1 MTAVVV
7 VIAVVLGTAVA
18 LAVRRLAKAQVD
30 LAEQRTRAEHLKDS
44 LEAARGEA
52 ERERAARLGAEKFAQ
67 DLQRLRSDVEKAR
80 EKSEESS
87 RLSEEA
93 RKAAEREG
101 GKATEAVQ
109 RLVSRYTRPKGRG
122 QLSEAWLAGIFEGV
136 GLREGINFERERRV
150 AIEKP
155 NGEPAIGVIDY
166 YLRLPGGSG
175 IALDAKYPFAR
186 AEDLVSDNDVL
197 RKKAR
202 DDLRSSLRAHIKG
215 LAERRYQDATDYQVD
230 AVFLV
235 LPSWEDHALAR
246 SVASDLWEY
255 AQQVRVSIV
264 PADGV
269 YEIAEAVALVHRLAD
284 TTGKIARLHDPVA
297 VGRMFDTSLAVLD
310 SLVRAVESHN
320 AHGNHLGA
328 IVKAFAA
335 SGKFRRD
342 VLDVLG
348 DAANRAAPGKQAA
361 EIQELSV
368 ERARKHRRH
377 LAGKAE
383 DAASGDASA

>member
-1 MTAVVV
+1 MIVVTV
-7 VIAVVLGTAVA
+7 LAVVLTVAIA
-18 LAVRRLAKAQVD
+18 LALRRVSKLQVV
-30 LAEQRTRAEHLKDS
+30 LAEQTTRAEQFEES
-44 LEAARGEA
+44 LGTARAEA
-52 ERERAARLGAEKFAQ
+52 ERERDARLGAEKVVQ
-67 DLQRLRSDVEKAR
+67 ELNELRTDVEEAR
-80 EKSEESS
+80 KQSEQSS
-87 RLSEEA
+87 RQSEEA

-122 QLSEAWLAGIFEGV
+122 QLSEAWLAGILEAV
-136 GLREGINFERERRV
+136 GLREGVNFDRERRV

-155 NGEPAIGVIDY
+155 GGESAIGVIDY

-215 LAERRYQDATDYQVD
+215 LAERHYQDARDCQVD

-246 SVASDLWEY
+246 AAAPDLWEF
-255 AQQVRVSIV
+255 AQRLRIAIV

-269 YEIAEAVALVHRLAD
+269 FEIAEAVAFVHRLAD
-284 TTGKIARLHDPVA
+284 TSGRIARLHDPVA

-310 SLVRAVESHN
+310 ALIRAVESHN
-320 AHGNHLGA
+320 AHGNHLETVA
-328 IVKAFAA
+328 KAFAA
-335 SGKFRRD
+335 NGKFRHH

-348 DAANRAAPGKQAA
+348 DAANRADSEAGIA
-361 EIQELSV
+361 EITELPV
-368 ERARKHRRH
+368 DRVRRH
-377 LAGKAE
+377 RGHLADKA
-383 DAASGDASA
+383 DDIRANA

>member
-1 MTAVVV
+1 MIAVI
-7 VIAVVLGTAVA
+7 VIAVVLVVAVA
-18 LAVRRLAKAQVD
+18 LTLRRVSKLQVV
-30 LAEQRTRAEHLKDS
+30 LAEQTTRAESLKES
-44 LEAARGEA
+44 LDTARGDV
-52 ERERAARLGAEKFAQ
+52 ERERAARLGAEKVVQ
-67 DLQRLRSDVEKAR
+67 GLQELRSDVQEAR
-80 EKSEESS
+80 KKSEESS
-87 RLSEEA
+87 RQAEEA

-122 QLSEAWLAGIFEGV
+122 QLSETWLAGILEGV
-136 GLREGINFERERRV
+136 GLREGVNFDRERRV

-155 NGEPAIGVIDY
+155 SGESAIGVIDY

-186 AEDLVSDNDVL
+186 AEELVSDNDVL

-202 DDLRSSLRAHIKG
+202 DDLRSSLRAHIKS
-215 LAERRYQDATDYQVD
+215 LADRRYQDAKDCQVD

-246 SVASDLWEY
+246 GVAPGLWEY

-269 YEIAEAVALVHRLAD
+269 FEIAEAVGLVHRLAD
-284 TTGKIARLHDPVA
+284 TTGKIAGLHDPIA

-310 SLVRAVESHN
+310 ALIRAVESHN
-320 AHGNHLGA
+320 THGSHLESVA
-328 IVKAFAA
+328 KAFAA
-335 SGKFRRD
+335 NGKFRHD

-348 DAANRAAPGKQAA
+348 DAANRADRGPEAA
-361 EIQELSV
+361 EIKELPV
-368 ERARKHRRH
+368 DRARANRRH
-377 LAGKAE
+377 LANKAE
-383 DAASGDASA
+383 EASGEASA

>member
-1 MTAVVV
+1 MIAVIAIAIVMAAAVVFAFRR
-7 VIAVVLGTAVA
+7 IARLQVTVAEQTTRAQSLEESLGT
-18 LAVRRLAKAQVD
+18 
-30 LAEQRTRAEHLKDS
+30 
-44 LEAARGEA
+44 ARGEA
-52 ERERAARLGAEKFAQ
+52 ERERSARLGAEKVVEE
-67 DLQRLRSDVEKAR
+67 LRELRSDVEEAR
-80 EKSEESS
+80 KKSEEST
-87 RLSEEA
+87 RQSEEA

-122 QLSEAWLAGIFEGV
+122 QLSETWLAGILEGV
-136 GLREGINFERERRV
+136 GLREGVNFDRERRV

-155 NGEPAIGVIDY
+155 SGESAIGVIDY

-186 AEDLVSDNDVL
+186 AEELVSENDVL

-215 LAERRYQDATDYQVD
+215 LAERRYQDAKDCQVD

-246 SVASDLWEY
+246 SVAPDLWEY
-255 AQQVRVSIV
+255 ARQVRISIV

-269 YEIAEAVALVHRLAD
+269 FEIAEAIGFVHRLAD
-284 TTGKIARLHDPVA
+284 TTGKIAQLHDPTV

-310 SLVRAVESHN
+310 CLIRAVESHN
-320 AHGNHLGA
+320 AHGNHLEA
-328 IVKAFAA
+328 VAKSFAA
-335 SGKFRRD
+335 NGKFRHD

-348 DAANRAAPGKQAA
+348 DGANRADRGREAA
-361 EIQELSV
+361 EIKELPV
-368 ERARKHRRH
+368 DRLNKHRRH
-377 LAGKAE
+377 LADKASE
-383 DAASGDASA
+383 ASA

>member
-1 MTAVVV
+1 M
-7 VIAVVLGTAVA
+7 IAVILIAAVLVVAVA
-18 LAVRRLAKAQVD
+18 LALRRVSNLQVV
-30 LAEQRTRAEHLKDS
+30 LAEQTTRAESLKES
-44 LEAARGEA
+44 LDTARGEV
-52 ERERAARLGAEKFAQ
+52 ERERSARLGAEKVVEG
-67 DLQRLRSDVEKAR
+67 LQELRSDVQEAR
-80 EKSEESS
+80 KKSEESS
-87 RLSEEA
+87 RQAEEA

-122 QLSEAWLAGIFEGV
+122 QLSETWLAGILEGV
-136 GLREGINFERERRV
+136 GLREGVNFDRERRV

-155 NGEPAIGVIDY
+155 SGESAIGVIDY

-186 AEDLVSDNDVL
+186 AEELVSDNDVL

-202 DDLRSSLRAHIKG
+202 DDLRSSLRAHIKS
-215 LAERRYQDATDYQVD
+215 LADRRYQDAKDCQVD

-246 SVASDLWEY
+246 GVAPDLWEY

-269 YEIAEAVALVHRLAD
+269 FEIAEAVGFVHRLAD
-284 TTGKIARLHDPVA
+284 TTGKIAGLHDPIA

-310 SLVRAVESHN
+310 ALIRAVESHN
-320 AHGNHLGA
+320 THGSHLESV
-328 IVKAFAA
+328 VKAFAA
-335 SGKFRRD
+335 NGKFRHD

-348 DAANRAAPGKQAA
+348 DAANRADRGQEAA
-361 EIQELSV
+361 EIKELPV
-368 ERARKHRRH
+368 DRARANRRH
-377 LAGKAE
+377 LANKAE
-383 DAASGDASA
+383 EASGEASA